1 MPIRTVTD
9 LHEHLELAI
18 QVELSTVPP
27 YLYAMYSIEDQRSE
41 ATLLLRS
48 IVAEEMLHA
57 VLASNLLL
65 ATGGRP
71 RFDST
76 AYMPE
81 YPSRMPHH
89 RPPLEVGLAP
99 CTEATIREVFM
110 RIEQPEE
117 HDAPPEPDM
126 YETLGQ
132 FYHALE
138 NAIVDLSAVGDL
150 FSNAQATAQLSD
162 PSFYA
167 PVEDDAE
174 DSGGLVLVLDTETAI
189 QAIEIIV
196 HQGEGLSD
204 ERWADP
210 SHQEL
215 THYYKLLQI
224 AERVSPLGRVRPVPV
239 NPRTADYPTD
249 LQAVSYLFNS
259 AYRYLYLLLAQL
271 FTAQETKT
279 PGGRR
284 ALPGDDRGHG
294 AARAVP
300 RQPTPAGWRRGR
312 SDVRGGRS
320 RHRSSPR
327 AASRAR
333 GDRLVRGARA
343 RAGGCADHLAPA
355 RSPGVALRSRRAP

>member
-1 MPIRTVTD
+1 MPIRTVKD

-41 ATLLLRS
+41 AALLLRS

-71 RFDST
+71 RFDTT
-76 AYMPE
+76 AYMPA
-81 YPSRMPHH
+81 YPSLLPHH

-99 CTEATIREVFM
+99 CSEAAIRNVFM
-110 RIEQPEE
+110 RIEQPEQHE
-117 HDAPPEPDM
+117 APPEPDT

-138 NAIVDLSAVGDL
+138 NAIVELSAGGDL
-150 FSNAQATAQLSD
+150 FANPQAAAQLSD

-174 DSGGLVLVLDTETAI
+174 DSGGLVLVLDPDSALE
-189 QAIEIIV
+189 AIEIIV

-224 AERVSPLGRVRPVPV
+224 ADGVSPLGTVLPVPA
-239 NPRTADYPTD
+239 NPRTADYPPE
-249 LQAVSYLFNS
+249 LQAVSHLFNS
-259 AYRYLYLLLAQL
+259 AYRYLYQLLAHL
-271 FTAQETKT
+271 FTPVEPKASTVGELYRVMTRVMGPLARYLVSQ
-279 PGGRR
+279 PLPHGGV
-284 ALPGDDRGHG
+284 
-294 AARAVP
+294 AA
-300 RQPTPAGWRRGR
+300 PTFEVIEL
-312 SDVRGGRS
+312 D
-320 RHRSSPR
+320 
-327 AASRAR
+327 ASRAR
-333 GDRLVRGARA
+333 EQLRD
-343 RAGGCADHLAPA
+343 RAGV
-355 RSPGVALRSRRAP
+355 VAASVPELRPVTALVS

>member
-271 FTAQETKT
+271 LTAQETKT
-279 PGGRR
+279 PAVGELYRVMTGVMGPLARYLVSQPLPDGGVAAPTFEVVDLDTDR
-284 ALPGDDRGHG
+284 AREQLRER
-294 AARAVP
+294 AAIVSSAVP
-300 RQPTPAGWRRGR
+300 E
-312 SDVRGGRS
+312 
-320 RHRSSPR
+320 
-327 AASRAR
+327 
-333 GDRLVRGARA
+333 
-343 RAGGCADHLAPA
+343 LAPA
-355 RSPGVALRSRRAP
+355 AALIT